1 MNTCVHAKSSPTNK
15 PEENEN
21 WTISEKHVFTT
32 TADNRIKLRKQP
44 LNSMEGLQNVC
55 LKYEYEEIFK
65 FMKFLYTG

>member
-1 MNTCVHAKSSPTNK
+1 MNTCVHAKSRLTNK
-15 PEENEN
+15 PENEN

-32 TADNRIKLRKQP
+32 TAENRIKLRKQP

-65 FMKFLYTG
+65 FTKFLCTE